1 MHLLLVIYIFD
12 SEVKAVEA
20 HPFVPGIVTVC
31 DVGDRSRM
39 VQSFGMLYQSP
50 ARKTNVVDADIPEES
65 PGLSDA

>member
-1 MHLLLVIYIFD
+1 M
-12 SEVKAVEA
+12 EA

-31 DVGDRSRM
+31 DVGDRSGM

-50 ARKTNVVDADIPEES
+50 ARKTNVVDVDMPEES